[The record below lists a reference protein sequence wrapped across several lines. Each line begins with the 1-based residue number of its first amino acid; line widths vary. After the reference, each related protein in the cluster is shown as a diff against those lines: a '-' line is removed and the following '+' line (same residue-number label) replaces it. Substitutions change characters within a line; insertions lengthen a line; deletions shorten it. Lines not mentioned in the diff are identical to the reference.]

1 MQCGE
6 QRTVPSPERTSEF
19 SRRQV
24 RVTVAFSRTH
34 RGWQARGAGGVSKP
48 SLCRLSSA
56 HLWCWNDIVLERV
69 GLLES
74 AV

>member
-6 QRTVPSPERTSEF
+6 KRTVPSPERTSEF

-34 RGWQARGAGGVSKP
+34 RGWQARGAGGVKT
-48 SLCRLSSA
+48 LSVSA
-56 HLWCWNDIVLERV
+56 LLGATVAGVRIVLERV

>member
-34 RGWQARGAGGVSKP
+34 RGWQARGAGGVKT
-48 SLCRLSSA
+48 LSVVDTLRRSRGGGTHRPRTSRTA
-56 HLWCWNDIVLERV
+56 
-69 GLLES
+69 
-74 AV
+74 